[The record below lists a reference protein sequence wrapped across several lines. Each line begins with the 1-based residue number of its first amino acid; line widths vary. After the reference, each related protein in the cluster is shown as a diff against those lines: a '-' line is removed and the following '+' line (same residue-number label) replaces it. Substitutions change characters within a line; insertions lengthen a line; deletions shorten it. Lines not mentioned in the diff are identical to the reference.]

1 VTSREHP
8 GAGGPEQDRLDNGL
22 HAPAYVPLTDVDA
35 DVGQHL
41 LSALGRARIPAY
53 LGPAPLSAAQPD
65 VPRRRLFVASDDR
78 VDARTIVAAAVRAL
92 SRPAEE
98 QDEAQPAGQPDG
110 AVADGAPPSAGD
122 PLEGIDT
129 DAAFQAL
136 IADWHVDT
144 ISAVRDAERDLTRE
158 DSDWRARLVKPPADE
173 TTAGEVWLDED
184 HYVPPPPPPL
194 PRLAAPTIIA
204 MAVLALSIVVLGLGG
219 FLGLAGNLSFVL
231 GIVGLLLGGGILF
244 SRLRP
249 SPRDEDDDGSAI

>member
-1 VTSREHP
+1 MTSREHP
-8 GAGGPEQDRLDNGL
+8 SAGGPEQDRLDNGL

-53 LGPAPLSAAQPD
+53 LSAAPQPD
-65 VPRRRLFVASDDR
+65 VHRRRLFVASDDR

-92 SRPAEE
+92 N
-98 QDEAQPAGQPDG
+98 Q
-110 AVADGAPPSAGD
+110 PPSDPTDGPEPEPEPAGD

-144 ISAVRDAERDLTRE
+144 VNAVRDAERDLTRE

-173 TTAGEVWLDED
+173 TGSGEVWLDED

>member
-53 LGPAPLSAAQPD
+53 LGPAPQPD
-65 VPRRRLFVASDDR
+65 VHRRRLFVASDDR

-92 SRPAEE
+92 GQE
-98 QDEAQPAGQPDG
+98 PAGTSAAEPGEG
-110 AVADGAPPSAGD
+110 ATDPAD
-122 PLEGIDT
+122 PLAGIDT

-136 IADWHVDT
+136 VADWHVDT
-144 ISAVRDAERDLTRE
+144 VTAVRDAERDLTRE
-158 DSDWRARLVKPPADE
+158 DSDWRARLVKPPVSD
-173 TTAGEVWLDED
+173 AGSDEVWLDED

-194 PRLAAPTIIA
+194 PRLAAPTILA
-204 MAVLALSIVVLGLGG
+204 MAVLAVSIVVLGLGG
-219 FLGLAGNLSFVL
+219 FFGLAGNLSFVL
-231 GIVGLLLGGGILF
+231 GIIGLLVGGGILF

-249 SPRDEDDDGSAI
+249 SPPDEDDDGSAI

>member
-1 VTSREHP
+1 MTSREHP

-65 VPRRRLFVASDDR
+65 VHRRRLFVASDDR

-98 QDEAQPAGQPDG
+98 DADQPAEP
-110 AVADGAPPSAGD
+110 ADVTPANTD

-129 DAAFQAL
+129 DAAFEAL

-144 ISAVRDAERDLTRE
+144 VNAVRDAERDLTRE

-173 TTAGEVWLDED
+173 TGSGEVWLDED